1 MAKKNEELFEES
13 SQGAV
18 SAITAIVSIVSI
30 ILAFGGLVVAGYAF
44 GQEVPGM
51 ELFVIGLTMTFLGF
65 AIPTTLLP
73 LTGK

>member
-1 MAKKNEELFEES
+1 MAKKNDDLFEES

-18 SAITAIVSIVSI
+18 SAISAFMIVISVIC
-30 ILAFGGLVVAGYAF
+30 AFGGLVLAGYAF
-44 GQEVPGM
+44 GQDVPAV
-51 ELFVIGLTMTFLGF
+51 ELFVAGIALSFLGF